1 MTRSKKKK
9 TDEEAIP
16 KGIPKS
22 GRVWKSEKKR
32 FSSMK
37 KDRPLKTSWKV
48 KMEQRAERKALLALD
63 RQLKEEKKRLIEEK
77 KQRRAE
83 NLRRREENAK
93 KAEIVQVIK
102 NTAKIKRMSKKQLRL
117 VKKADTTVVS
127 GKSRTEGTPKGNG
140 QKDVK

>member
-9 TDEEAIP
+9 DDVEEIP
-16 KGIPKS
+16 RGVPKS

-32 FSSMK
+32 FSSMV
-37 KDRPLKTSWKV
+37 KDRPLKTSWKF

-63 RQLKEEKKRLIEEK
+63 REIKEEKKRKIEEK
-77 KQRRAE
+77 KKRREE

-93 KAEIVQVIK
+93 KSEVVQVIK

-127 GKSRTEGTPKGNG
+127 KKSSKNAG
-140 QKDVK
+140 Q

>member
-9 TDEEAIP
+9 DDVEEIP
-16 KGIPKS
+16 RGIPKS

-32 FSSMK
+32 FSSMV
-37 KDRPLKTSWKV
+37 KDRPLKTSWKF

-63 RQLKEEKKRLIEEK
+63 REIKEEKKRKIEEK
-77 KQRRAE
+77 KKRREE

-93 KAEIVQVIK
+93 KSEVVQVIK

-127 GKSRTEGTPKGNG
+127 KKSSKDAG
-140 QKDVK
+140 Q

>member
-9 TDEEAIP
+9 DDVEEIP
-16 KGIPKS
+16 KGVPKS
-22 GRVWKSEKKR
+22 GRVWKSQKKR
-32 FSSMK
+32 FSSMV
-37 KDRPLKTSWKV
+37 KDRPLKTSWKF

-63 RQLKEEKKRLIEEK
+63 REIKEEKKRKIEEK
-77 KQRRAE
+77 KKRREE

-93 KAEIVQVIK
+93 KSEVVQVIK

-127 GKSRTEGTPKGNG
+127 KKSPKNAG
-140 QKDVK
+140 Q

>member
-9 TDEEAIP
+9 GDVEEIP
-16 KGIPKS
+16 RGVPKS

-32 FSSMK
+32 FSSMM
-37 KDRPLKTSWKV
+37 KDRPLKTSWKF
-48 KMEQRAERKALLALD
+48 KMEQRAERKALVALD
-63 RQLKEEKKRLIEEK
+63 REIKEEKKRKIEEK
-77 KQRRAE
+77 KKRREE

-102 NTAKIKRMSKKQLRL
+102 NTAKIKRMSKKQLRH

-127 GKSRTEGTPKGNG
+127 KKPKNAD
-140 QKDVK
+140 Q

>member
-9 TDEEAIP
+9 DDVEEIP
-16 KGIPKS
+16 RGVPKS

-32 FSSMK
+32 FSSMV
-37 KDRPLKTSWKV
+37 KDRPLKTSWKF

-63 RQLKEEKKRLIEEK
+63 RELKEEKKRKIEEK
-77 KQRRAE
+77 KKRREE

-93 KAEIVQVIK
+93 KAEVVQVIK
-102 NTAKIKRMSKKQLRL
+102 NTAKIKRMSKKQLRH

-127 GKSRTEGTPKGNG
+127 KKSRNAD
-140 QKDVK
+140 Q